1 MWCNCKEGLTGE
13 IGCNFRSNNFV
24 TWHDCTF
31 TCVVVLVTTRHGGE
45 KGPGN
50 EKETGRFSY
59 IFCSCS
65 FYSCCRCFWSC
76 GCCCC
81 CCCCCLCCWK
91 GRRKPRAGEG
101 KSEMRGS
108 GSYFPLSALP
118 AFHSFQISHIIN
130 RNVFVLKESHC
141 YSFLSSSDLST
152 VCFAV
157 FNGGQGRT
165 CERYILWS
173 VVMPSTPVYAI
184 CMHCTCTHIMFWHY
198 AGYLCPPFL
207 FCTQKYKWC

>member
-1 MWCNCKEGLTGE
+1 
-13 IGCNFRSNNFV
+13 
-24 TWHDCTF
+24 
-31 TCVVVLVTTRHGGE
+31 
-45 KGPGN
+45 
-50 EKETGRFSY
+50 
-59 IFCSCS
+59 
-65 FYSCCRCFWSC
+65 
-76 GCCCC
+76 
-81 CCCCCLCCWK
+81 
-91 GRRKPRAGEG
+91 
-101 KSEMRGS
+101 MRGS

-130 RNVFVLKESHC
+130 RNVLKESHC

-198 AGYLCPPFL
+198 AGYLCLPFL
-207 FCTQKYKWC
+207 SKIQIKLIVLNCVQRSIHTYPSVPSVCKKAAKSTEELILGVDFIEGLKILVIGTLDMIGTCHALKNLYLLNRQY

>member
-1 MWCNCKEGLTGE
+1 
-13 IGCNFRSNNFV
+13 
-24 TWHDCTF
+24 
-31 TCVVVLVTTRHGGE
+31 
-45 KGPGN
+45 
-50 EKETGRFSY
+50 
-59 IFCSCS
+59 
-65 FYSCCRCFWSC
+65 
-76 GCCCC
+76 
-81 CCCCCLCCWK
+81 
-91 GRRKPRAGEG
+91 
-101 KSEMRGS
+101 MRGS

-173 VVMPSTPVYAI
+173 VVMPSTPV
-184 CMHCTCTHIMFWHY
+184 CNMHALYMYSHY
-198 AGYLCPPFL
+198 VLALRGVPVSTFFVLYPKIQMMLIVLNCVQRYIYTYPM
-207 FCTQKYKWC
+207 